1 MAIGLPFG
9 WAPAPGIFT
18 KFLKEVLKVLRDP
31 MRIKSGDWL
40 IKLNY

>member
-18 KFLKEVLKVLRDP
+18 KFMKEFIKVFRNPKL
-31 MRIKSGDWL
+31 ISNGDWL
-40 IKLNY
+40 IKR

>member
-18 KFLKEVLKVLRDP
+18 KFIKQVLIAVRNPTALLGTHWK
-31 MRIKSGDWL
+31 IK
-40 IKLNY
+40 